1 MIHLPF
7 FAYSYLDIIN
17 TMRKK
22 TFILAATAL
31 IVISIGHQ
39 FKNSSFT
46 AKSDLSDLAL
56 ENIEAL
62 AIGEWTPNGWVC
74 FSDYIDDTTNS
85 HFVIITRCSDC
96 ASVSA
101 TAARNSGYCHF

>member
-1 MIHLPF
+1 
-7 FAYSYLDIIN
+7 
-17 TMRKK
+17 MRKK
-22 TFILAATAL
+22 TFIFA
-31 IVISIGHQ
+31 VIIFMGISLGYQ

-62 AIGEWTPNGWVC
+62 AIGEWTPNGWTC
-74 FSDYIDDTTNS
+74 FWGYIDDTTNDN
-85 HFVIITRCSDC
+85 FVIITRCSDC

-101 TAARNSGYCHF
+101 TAAERSGYCTFSR